1 MSVSLLDN
9 RVLISPQQEE
19 TSNGGIVLP
28 GSAQEKSDTGFVK
41 AIGPGKT
48 QKDGSRIAMT
58 VKEGDKVL
66 YSKYSGT
73 EVKIAGEEYI
83 IIREDD
89 IMGVLA

>member
-19 TSNGGIVLP
+19 TTNGGIVLP
-28 GSAQEKSDTGFVK
+28 GSAQEKSDTGLVK
-41 AIGPGKT
+41 KVGPGKT
-48 QKDGSRIAMT
+48 KDDGSHIAMT

-73 EVKIAGEEYI
+73 EVKIAGEEFI
-83 IIREDD
+83 IVREED

>member
-1 MSVSLLDN
+1 MSVTLLDN

-28 GSAQEKSDTGFVK
+28 GSAQEKSDTGLVK
-41 AIGPGKT
+41 ATGPGKT
-48 QKDGSRIAMT
+48 KEDGGKIAMT
-58 VKEGDKVL
+58 VKDGDKVL

-73 EVKIAGEEYI
+73 EVKIAGEDYI
-83 IIREDD
+83 IIREED